1 MQIGF
6 THLVERVLVELA
18 AEGLLG
24 VEVGRVEHRSPEHTV
39 GLTEGR
45 LEIIFIQD

>member
-39 GLTEGR
+39 GLTERR
-45 LEIIFIQD
+45 LKIIFL